1 MAKKQVFEFFFNQ
14 LVKGYRSIMG
24 KDPEGLDLI
33 KIKQEARQKLID
45 QDKVIEV
52 QFGKP
57 FSEEISI
64 MDQINKSK
72 NKIEGASNRIKKI
85 QKEQA
90 DMYKPKSDAEI
101 KAKFDKQN
109 KEAVERLKNKR
120 MLDEDEIAQLDEDI
134 GGLEYTNDFDGTLGS
149 ANKLRKERAD
159 YIRDMELEYKKGN
172 LDPKPGEANRER
184 FLQKKYDEMEA
195 SGDNRLMTR
204 DEVEELSSFD
214 LQRDMDKSVEKF
226 KKKDAKQK
234 KTLKDFDPED
244 RDPNATGGRIGYY
257 TGGITDVEPSLDDI
271 GHGADA
277 MMSRTR
283 LMSPG
288 SQTTTSTGLNYL
300 LAEDNDNMRIPFGEG
315 NTVQDKIKTMHK
327 DFDDYRKG
335 GGKISYKKFAAA
347 YIPENFAD
355 GGRTG
360 FSKGKIAKEVLDKG
374 RRGFMKAA
382 GATGAGIAALKTGL
396 LGFADKAAPV
406 VEKAAEKA
414 AETAG
419 QAPAYFFKLVEKI
432 KNLGTDVPALG
443 DRQKV
448 TKYKDFELTEDVVT
462 GQQDIQRMKVL
473 DDDSAS
479 YYGNPLTEETYM
491 SYKPGKGQ
499 IDETTKGKT
508 PPDEYEEG
516 TALLRSDREYAGEIV
531 DESFKISDDI
541 LEEVG
546 ETVTKKAEGGRIG
559 MLAGGGILK
568 AVLKNSADAKGMTV
582 RDFIMAMNPKS
593 IPSNIKNL
601 ISKVDLEQLKAGYK
615 EYYENISDM
624 MKTRFD
630 FQKNIEGGKNTPAK
644 ELFEDLEKTMDKQSF
659 VPKTVTKDDI
669 AKTELMI
676 KNKFFG
682 KDRKPN
688 ALGGIQT
695 MLGE

>member
-1 MAKKQVFEFFFNQ
+1 
-14 LVKGYRSIMG
+14 
-24 KDPEGLDLI
+24 
-33 KIKQEARQKLID
+33 
-45 QDKVIEV
+45 
-52 QFGKP
+52 
-57 FSEEISI
+57 
-64 MDQINKSK
+64 
-72 NKIEGASNRIKKI
+72 
-85 QKEQA
+85 
-90 DMYKPKSDAEI
+90 
-101 KAKFDKQN
+101 
-109 KEAVERLKNKR
+109 
-120 MLDEDEIAQLDEDI
+120 
-134 GGLEYTNDFDGTLGS
+134 
-149 ANKLRKERAD
+149 
-159 YIRDMELEYKKGN
+159 
-172 LDPKPGEANRER
+172 
-184 FLQKKYDEMEA
+184 
-195 SGDNRLMTR
+195 
-204 DEVEELSSFD
+204 
-214 LQRDMDKSVEKF
+214 
-226 KKKDAKQK
+226 
-234 KTLKDFDPED
+234 
-244 RDPNATGGRIGYY
+244 
-257 TGGITDVEPSLDDI
+257 
-271 GHGADA
+271 
-277 MMSRTR
+277 
-283 LMSPG
+283 MSPG